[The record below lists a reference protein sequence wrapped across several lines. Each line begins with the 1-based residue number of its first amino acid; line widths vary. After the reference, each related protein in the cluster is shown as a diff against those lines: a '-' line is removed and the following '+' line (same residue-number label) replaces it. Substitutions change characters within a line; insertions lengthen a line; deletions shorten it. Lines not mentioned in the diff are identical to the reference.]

1 MAPFR
6 PLHPPLSIPEG
17 QRTNPALPIRPPS
30 RTVVLRDGLSLSTWL
45 LLGGLLQGA
54 AVAAFGY
61 KSLLPTTVIL
71 GYRALDTLLMTLNL
85 KRNRYMDGVVMQKY
99 SAQYPNADGS
109 FSTTPNAAT
118 GSQEGDPAAKPLIVF
133 HLGAKC
139 NHPIGLF
146 APGYKELGDWAEK
159 MYESLRVNPE
169 KYGLLGMTRF
179 LGQEDAAGNET
190 LVIMYMRDYE
200 GLHRF
205 AHDQLHVESVRWWAE
220 TVKAHPHLAIW
231 HETYVVP
238 RGCWEN
244 IYAQAKVTG
253 MGDTFFPVV
262 DGDGKADGGVKEWA
276 RGIVDASGGTLRTG
290 SRRLK
295 MKHLEEKESELEA
308 YYDLTDGG
316 RSPL

>member
-1 MAPFR
+1 MAPFKPLLR
-6 PLHPPLSIPEG
+6 PLPIPEG
-17 QRTNPALPIRPPS
+17 QRKNPPLPIRPPCP
-30 RTVVLRDGLSLSTWL
+30 TVILRDGLSLSTWL
-45 LLGGLLQGA
+45 LLGGVLQGA

-61 KSLLPTTVIL
+61 RSLLPTTLIL

-85 KRNRYMDGVVMQKY
+85 KRNRYMDGVIMPKY
-99 SAQYPNADGS
+99 SAQYPNNDGS
-109 FSTTPNAAT
+109 FASTLNATT
-118 GSQEGDPAAKPLIVF
+118 GSQDGDPAAKPLIVF
-133 HLGAKC
+133 HLGARC
-139 NHPIGLF
+139 NHPLGLL

-159 MYESLRVNPE
+159 MYESLRVNPD

-179 LGQEDAAGNET
+179 VGQSDASGNET

-205 AHDQLHVESVRWWAE
+205 AHDQLHADGVRWW
-220 TVKAHPHLAIW
+220 TGIVKAHPHLAIW

-238 RGCWEN
+238 KGCWEN
-244 IYAQAKVTG
+244 IYAQSQVTG

-262 DGDGKADGGVKEWA
+262 DGNNGATEWA
-276 RGIVDASGGTLRTG
+276 RGIVDAKGGALRTG
-290 SRRLK
+290 SRRLR

-316 RSPL
+316 RNTL